1 MSGIRRLPVLIA
13 ALGVLVLAAG
23 GAWWLARDD
32 ASGAANYYGEVRLT
46 LWAGPGALDP
56 GGVVGSENSPSIIL
70 SSDWVR
76 DSRHRRTE
84 TAIETPGQSVVRSL
98 SVHDGEHGWLHEDG
112 SNHVTRWSI
121 EDLDAE
127 LARGESLFPAHYALR
142 FAPQSLDEL
151 LSRLRDALGDDA
163 VVEVTGA
170 DSLDGKTVTVI
181 EFGADPP
188 LPVSETAIGLRSGTL
203 WYDEESRFVL
213 KADVETLQGIRTISE
228 ILVLRLDQEFDD
240 ALFTF
245 VPPEGAEVVEFGDE

>member
-1 MSGIRRLPVLIA
+1 MSGIRRLPVFVA
-13 ALGVLVLAAG
+13 ALAALALAAG

-32 ASGAANYYGEVRLT
+32 ASGAASVGDYYREMRIT
-46 LWAGPGALDP
+46 AWAGPDAPQSLGSIGTADAP
-56 GGVVGSENSPSIIL
+56 GVII
-70 SSDWVR
+70 SAEWVR
-76 DSRHRRTE
+76 DSRHTRTE
-84 TAIETPGQSVVRSL
+84 SETRAPGEPTIRSL
-98 SVHDGEHGWLHEDG
+98 LVRNGEYGWSHEEGTDFY
-112 SNHVTRWSI
+112 SRTS
-121 EDLDAE
+121 LDAE
-127 LARGESLFPAHYALR
+127 EAARAESPLTA
-142 FAPQSLDEL
+142 QSPLGFRPMSRDDL
-151 LSRLRDALGDDA
+151 LSNLRDALGDDA

-170 DSLDGKTVTVI
+170 DSLDAKTVTVI

-245 VPPEGAEVVEFGDE
+245 VPPEGAEVVEFGE